1 MKTRSL
7 LWLLALGGAVVVLL
21 TGITSCAKIAGLL
34 AGTQKEEDEEAKKK
48 EKTAFDTQ
56 VKAFTDPAS
65 DAAAR
70 NTALA
75 ALRDLRKEEGI
86 PYLIKAL
93 EDPDKTV
100 VLTAVRGLGTY
111 SYLPP
116 LDEDEREIDPEARE
130 KAEKLKAATDEQA
143 LQPLLKAIARFQ
155 SSDPKDVDL
164 RWWALWGLQ
173 NMAASEQVEDTVR
186 QARRIAMLPVLRK
199 ALRDENRDVRVL
211 ALDTLVVFKDPGAV
225 PDLRRA
231 LADPDPHVRRRA
243 AMGLGEL
250 QAQAGVPNL
259 VRALQKDPD
268 MGVRVRAAQ
277 ALSILKDPTTVVP
290 LLAVLEASSAQIQ
303 RLQQELEAGGLA
315 STPAQSAGRQATTGP
330 STRAVEE
337 LKKELDNQTA
347 LQESAI
353 LALSRIDDERA
364 RAKIEELDR
373 QEFATAEKA
382 IEEMK
387 AERKKRL

>member
-1 MKTRSL
+1 
-7 LWLLALGGAVVVLL
+7 LLALGGATLVLL
-21 TGITSCAKIAGLL
+21 AGVTSCAKIAGLL

-70 NTALA
+70 NAALA

-93 EDPDKTV
+93 QDPDKTV

-130 KAEKLKAATDEQA
+130 KAEKLKAATDERA

-155 SSDPKDVDL
+155 SRDPKDVDL

-173 NMAASEQVEDTVR
+173 NMATSEQVEDTVR
-186 QARRIAMLPVLRK
+186 QTRRIAMWPVLRK
-199 ALRDENRDVRVL
+199 ALQDENRDVRVL
-211 ALDTLVVFKDPGAV
+211 ALDTLVAFKDPAAI
-225 PDLRRA
+225 PDLIRA
-231 LADPDPHVRRRA
+231 LADPDRHVRRRA

-250 QAQAGVPNL
+250 QARAGVSAL

-268 MGVRVRAAQ
+268 MGVRVRAIQ
-277 ALSILKDPTTVVP
+277 ALAILKDPTTVAP
-290 LLAVLEASSAQIQ
+290 LLAVLESSSAQIQ
-303 RLQQELEAGGLA
+303 RLQQELEASGLA
-315 STPAQSAGRQATTGP
+315 VTPAESPGQKETTGP
-330 STRAVEE
+330 SPSSTRAVEE

-353 LALSRIDDERA
+353 LALSRIDNEQA
-364 RAKIEELDR
+364 RAKLAELDR
-373 QEFATAEKA
+373 QEFAAAEKA

-387 AERKKRL
+387 AKRKKRL